1 MNQNSFWRV
10 IYWNTAWIS
19 ISVKRKWHF
28 ESISASQAT
37 LKLSARRFT
46 PTWNSRLHQ
55 SGNRS
60 ISCTTA
66 DTSLP
71 KCPRGFQQVNC
82 QPRSNRS
89 LAGASRVGI
98 YPFDSKYH
106 YKRVTAASWLEGRLL
121 LLNTTMQHSNVS
133 PLTKFQR
140 PGDWRPTDWRSALC
154 IFTIPP
160 RHTDAS
166 QNLIDTILLL

>member
-71 KCPRGFQQVNC
+71 KCPRGFQQVNR

-89 LAGASRVGI
+89 LAGAFRVGI

-140 PGDWRPTDWRSALC
+140 SGDLEANRLAQRPLY
-154 IFTIPP
+154 FHYPP
-160 RHTDAS
+160 AIQMPRRA
-166 QNLIDTILLL
+166 